1 MTSSEIGKVTALLPF
16 RDRRKS
22 GGISIDFAYRREV
35 KMRVH
40 ARPVYGGK
48 VFPLLR
54 ANENIRAT
62 KTIGRTGGWKF
73 EKFGVGVSRPVP
85 PPCGHFVKG
94 VVIFPLESRHYDN
107 SQSL

>member
-1 MTSSEIGKVTALLPF
+1 MLVLCKKAGQELFTFTITFGKA
-16 RDRRKS
+16 
-22 GGISIDFAYRREV
+22 
-35 KMRVH
+35 
-40 ARPVYGGK
+40 
-48 VFPLLR
+48 FPLPR

-94 VVIFPLESRHYDN
+94 VVIFPLGSRHYDN